1 MVAPP
6 KSTPIP
12 PAAPPPA
19 QQEQP
24 LLITQTG
31 STTPDAL
38 DALQHDQGKDN
49 PEPTPITSATQVPV
63 DPLGQTVVATAGGVY
78 LQFGAFSAMNTA
90 QTLAQKLNSQIGTV
104 ESRTAHVQSTERL
117 FRVPIGPYPSRTARS
132 EEQTSELKS
141 L

>member
-90 QTLAQKLNSQIGTV
+90 QTLAQKPNSHTGTLDT
-104 ESRTAHVQSTERL
+104 RTATVQQTEKP
-117 FRVPIGPYPSRTARS
+117 FRAQTGPY
-132 EEQTSELKS
+132 TSHPA
-141 L
+141 